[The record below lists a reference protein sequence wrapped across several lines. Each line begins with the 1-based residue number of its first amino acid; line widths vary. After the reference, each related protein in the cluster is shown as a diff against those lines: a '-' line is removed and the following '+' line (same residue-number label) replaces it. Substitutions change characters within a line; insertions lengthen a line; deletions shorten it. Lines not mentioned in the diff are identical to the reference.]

1 MNYLENNFEIPPLI
15 LNYGNIS
22 VKNNIL
28 LLVNLYTSDREY
40 FTVTKKQ
47 YYCQG
52 LIINVMITNGY
63 NYILV
68 SEIRSLITEY

>member
-1 MNYLENNFEIPPLI
+1 MNYRENNFEIPPLI

-40 FTVTKKQ
+40 FAVVEKQ

-63 NYILV
+63 NYILL
-68 SEIRSLITEY
+68 SEIRFLIIGY